1 MGYKYDSKIGGN
13 MNALGL
19 IILLGIVFS
28 GGVFVGV
35 YITLSKK
42 KAWWSE
48 KFIGFVKRNTSA
60 GEK

>member
-1 MGYKYDSKIGGN
+1 

-19 IILLGIVFS
+19 MILLGIVFS
-28 GGVFVGV
+28 GGVFFGV
-35 YITLSKK
+35 YIALSKK

-48 KFIGFVKRNTSA
+48 KIIGFVKRNTSA

>member
-1 MGYKYDSKIGGN
+1 

-19 IILLGIVFS
+19 IILLGIVFAT
-28 GGVFVGV
+28 GMFAGV
-35 YITLSKK
+35 YIALSKK
-42 KAWWSE
+42 KSWWTE

>member
-1 MGYKYDSKIGGN
+1 

-28 GGVFVGV
+28 VGVFFGI

-42 KAWWSE
+42 KSWWAE
-48 KFIGFVKRNTSA
+48 KVIGFVKRNTSA